1 MSLILQGISRQK
13 DIYGNYIFLNVKS
26 GSQELLKLHNSLYRN
41 VFGGQ
46 YNKIYVP
53 HMTVGKL
60 DTAEKMEEVYCVLK
74 DMDTVF
80 ETTVDK
86 ISVEKIGKHGESII
100 IIEKEFK
107 RKEKK
112 SLITEKPRTRWF

>member
-1 MSLILQGISRQK
+1 MVHQTHRMSLILQGISRQK

-86 ISVEKIGKHGESII
+86 ISVEKIGKHGVSII

-107 RKEKK
+107 GKARADKK
-112 SLITEKPRTRWF
+112 

>member
-1 MSLILQGISRQK
+1 
-13 DIYGNYIFLNVKS
+13 
-26 GSQELLKLHNSLYRN
+26 
-41 VFGGQ
+41 
-46 YNKIYVP
+46 
-53 HMTVGKL
+53 
-60 DTAEKMEEVYCVLK
+60 MEEVYCVLK

-107 RKEKK
+107 GKARADKK
-112 SLITEKPRTRWF
+112 